1 MFNTKLK
8 KRIKFLEE
16 LTEVRGRRIDAL
28 SDNQR
33 KLMNEVIELKLLF
46 PKHYLQPRKP

>member
-28 SDNQR
+28 SENQR
-33 KLMNEVIELKLLF
+33 NLIKRLNDIESKV
-46 PKHYLQPRKP
+46 K